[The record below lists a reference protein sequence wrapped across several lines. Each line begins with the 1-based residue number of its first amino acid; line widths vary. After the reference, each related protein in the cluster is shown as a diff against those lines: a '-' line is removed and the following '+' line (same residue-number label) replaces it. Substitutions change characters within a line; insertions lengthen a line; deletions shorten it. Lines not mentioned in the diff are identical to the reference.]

1 MDDQKRGEEL
11 NQRSRLL
18 FNVAA
23 NNWYLSQGIV
33 AVVGIVS
40 GALSYVQLSGT
51 TKYLIAAL
59 AIGGT
64 LVAYFLNLR
73 FASQYDMAETM
84 RRQSVLT
91 EGLGYSIEST
101 QFDVWKVRA
110 GGRVEKQFRL
120 VPRDPDYYATK
131 AKPGPRRLI
140 EMLEESAF
148 YTRNLYMQLRRLI
161 ILILA
166 PLILILV
173 GILLIIP
180 ALGGTSPLTL
190 GLANA
195 VLVVIP
201 IAVAADLLGA
211 VMKLTRL
218 TDGIVDVETDVE
230 RLKKSKAITE
240 TEALRLVFEYNCLTA
255 AGYPIH
261 NYLFGR
267 WHADIDRSW
276 RERTT

>member
-23 NNWYLSQGIV
+23 NNWYLSQAIV
-33 AVVGIVS
+33 ATVGIGS
-40 GALSYVQLSGT
+40 GTLSYVQLSGT
-51 TKYLIAAL
+51 TKYLIATL

-91 EGLGYSIEST
+91 EGLGYPIEST
-101 QFDVWKVRA
+101 QFDVWRVRA
-110 GGRVEKQFRL
+110 GKRVEKRFHL
-120 VPRDPDYYATK
+120 EPRDPTYYATE
-131 AKPGPRRLI
+131 ANHGPRRLV

-148 YTRNLYMQLRRLI
+148 YTRNLYMRLRSLI
-161 ILILA
+161 LLILA
-166 PLILILV
+166 PLVILLIGILI
-173 GILLIIP
+173 IIP

-201 IAVAADLLGA
+201 IAVAADLLGSA
-211 VMKLTRL
+211 MKLTRL
-218 TDGIVDVETDVE
+218 ISGIVDVETDVE
-230 RLKKSKAITE
+230 RLKKSDQITE
-240 TEALRLVFEYNCLTA
+240 AEALRLVFEYNCLTA
-255 AGYPIH
+255 AGYPVH
-261 NYLFGR
+261 NYLFSR
-267 WHADIDRSW
+267 WHGAIDRAW
-276 RERTT
+276 RER